1 MIDDKL
7 IIVYGTRWCPD
18 SRRAERLFRSK
29 KIPFEFVDIDKNE
42 TGKCFVERINNG
54 FRSVPTIVFPNGFII
69 VEPSDQQLSQAIE
82 ENYSILSE

>member
-7 IIVYGTRWCPD
+7 IKVYGTRWCPD

-29 KIPFEFVDIDKNE
+29 NISFEFVDIDENE
-42 TGKCFVERINNG
+42 TGRRYVEQINNG

-69 VEPSDQQLSQAIE
+69 VEPSDQQLSQAIDK
-82 ENYSILSE
+82 NYSIISE